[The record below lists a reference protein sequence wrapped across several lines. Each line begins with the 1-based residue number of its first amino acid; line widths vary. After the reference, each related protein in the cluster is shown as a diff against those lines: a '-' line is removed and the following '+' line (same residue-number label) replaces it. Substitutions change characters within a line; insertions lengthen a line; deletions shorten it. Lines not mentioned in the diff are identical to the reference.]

1 MMEEISKNILYVS
14 YTCQVKNTARMN
26 TPLTALFGDSVMQ
39 EQIRKHSTLFN
50 DSSDSDGEVR
60 NTDEVVVTDIVPAVE
75 FFEAFVNKF
84 TNKDTEYRANK
95 LKLFR
100 EDCSIQVMA
109 KTAFDFNLDDSTRL
123 ENLFGP
129 IGNIKKM
136 WLFIYLSFHDQEM
149 LMLELRHKQYAEDF
163 NKLNEFQIQKGMFA
177 KTQWKSKQI

>member
-84 TNKDTEYRANK
+84 TDKDIEYRVQSQQTQT
-95 LKLFR
+95 LQR
-100 EDCSIQVMA
+100 
-109 KTAFDFNLDDSTRL
+109 RL
-123 ENLFGP
+123 
-129 IGNIKKM
+129 
-136 WLFIYLSFHDQEM
+136 
-149 LMLELRHKQYAEDF
+149 
-163 NKLNEFQIQKGMFA
+163 
-177 KTQWKSKQI
+177 

>member
-14 YTCQVKNTARMN
+14 YTYQVKNTARMN
-26 TPLTALFGDSVMQ
+26 APFTALFGDSVMQ

-84 TNKDTEYRANK
+84 TDKDTEYRANK

-129 IGNIKKM
+129 IGNIVC
-136 WLFIYLSFHDQEM
+136 S
-149 LMLELRHKQYAEDF
+149 
-163 NKLNEFQIQKGMFA
+163 N
-177 KTQWKSKQI
+177 SSV